1 MNDNGPFIP
10 QKTVIICKTV
20 MSSAEIVA
28 VDPDE
33 PIHGPPFD
41 FSLEGVSDS
50 GVLRMWRLTKINGMC
65 F

>member
-10 QKTVIICKTV
+10 KQTVVICKAT

-33 PIHGPPFD
+33 PVNGPPFD
-41 FSLEGVSDS
+41 FSLESTDS
-50 GVLRMWRLTKINGMC
+50 EVRRMWRLTRINGE
-65 F
+65 